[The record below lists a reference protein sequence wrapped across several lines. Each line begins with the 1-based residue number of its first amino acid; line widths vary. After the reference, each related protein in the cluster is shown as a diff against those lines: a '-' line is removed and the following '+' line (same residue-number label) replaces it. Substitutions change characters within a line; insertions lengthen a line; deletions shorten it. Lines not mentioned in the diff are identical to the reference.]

1 MKVSKCWEVGQTRRR
16 RGISMKIRMK
26 EEMLEDVS
34 GCDMRYGFRREGW
47 VDGQAEHTPEDD
59 DVEVEDVCDSEGEA
73 EDDAEDAGPGRVV
86 LLALRRGLGALLSLP
101 LPVYAWSR

>member
-16 RGISMKIRMK
+16 SGISMKIRMK
-26 EEMLEDVS
+26 EEMLLL
-34 GCDMRYGFRREGW
+34 REKL
-47 VDGQAEHTPEDD
+47 VDGCFGGEECQDEQAEHTPEDD

-73 EDDAEDAGPGRVV
+73 EDDTEDAGPGRVM

-101 LPVYAWSR
+101 LPVYAWSV